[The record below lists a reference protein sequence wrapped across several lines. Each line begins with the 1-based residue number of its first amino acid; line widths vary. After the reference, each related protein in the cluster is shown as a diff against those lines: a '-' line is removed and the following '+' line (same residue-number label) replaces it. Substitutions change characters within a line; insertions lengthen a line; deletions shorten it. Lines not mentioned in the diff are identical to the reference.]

1 MDSLRSFM
9 DEMLNDQG
17 RKEGFI
23 SDLLGNLKNQPIP
36 TLEQAQ
42 TGYTTMSN
50 LHGIF
55 YDYDKA
61 EVTISYKVVPDMY
74 EPYTLSFVQFQ
85 AVLEGLLTL
94 RRNQKWQMQH
104 TKYLPM
110 GFYNSIIILNIYI

>member
-42 TGYTTMSN
+42 TGYTTVSN

-55 YDYDKA
+55 YNYDKA

-74 EPYTLSFVQFQ
+74 PPYTLGFVQFQ

-104 TKYLPM
+104 NK
-110 GFYNSIIILNIYI
+110 

>member
-42 TGYTTMSN
+42 TGYTTVSN

-61 EVTISYKVVPDMY
+61 EVTISYKVVP
-74 EPYTLSFVQFQ
+74 T
-85 AVLEGLLTL
+85 
-94 RRNQKWQMQH
+94 
-104 TKYLPM
+104 
-110 GFYNSIIILNIYI
+110 IYIELCTIPSSVRRLINLAPQSKVANAT

>member
-23 SDLLGNLKNQPIP
+23 SDLLGNLKNQP
-36 TLEQAQ
+36 
-42 TGYTTMSN
+42 
-50 LHGIF
+50 
-55 YDYDKA
+55 
-61 EVTISYKVVPDMY
+61 MY

-104 TKYLPM
+104 NK
-110 GFYNSIIILNIYI
+110 

>member
-42 TGYTTMSN
+42 NWLYYG
-50 LHGIF
+50 
-55 YDYDKA
+55 K
-61 EVTISYKVVPDMY
+61 
-74 EPYTLSFVQFQ
+74 
-85 AVLEGLLTL
+85 
-94 RRNQKWQMQH
+94 
-104 TKYLPM
+104 
-110 GFYNSIIILNIYI
+110 

>member
-42 TGYTTMSN
+42 TGYTTVSN

-74 EPYTLSFVQFQ
+74 PPYTLSFVQFQ

-94 RRNQKWQMQH
+94 RRNQKWRSEERRVG
-104 TKYLPM
+104 KEC
-110 GFYNSIIILNIYI
+110 GFWCRSRWSPYH

>member
-55 YDYDKA
+55 YDYDKS
-61 EVTISYKVVPDMY
+61 EVTITYKVVPDMY
-74 EPYTLSFVQFQ
+74 QPYTLSFIQLE
-85 AVLEGLLTL
+85 AVLEALLTL

-104 TKYLPM
+104 NK
-110 GFYNSIIILNIYI
+110 

>member
-42 TGYTTMSN
+42 TGYTTVSN

-74 EPYTLSFVQFQ
+74 PPYTLSFYTISSSV
-85 AVLEGLLTL
+85 
-94 RRNQKWQMQH
+94 RRLINLAPQSKVANA
-104 TKYLPM
+104 T
-110 GFYNSIIILNIYI
+110 